1 MNWRGLGSQIY
12 QRRSREAAKSIKR
25 FTGQTARWRKM
36 CLERD
41 GYACVLCGSQLHLE
55 VHHIIRWYDAPLLRL
70 KKNNGVTLC
79 RACHK
84 THHQSVGAEFP
95 EAITVLLLN
104 YIQTKA
110 KPHIYSKQTIFLI
123 KKHLG
128 ITPPRF

>member
-1 MNWRGLGSQIY
+1 MNWTKLGSQIY
-12 QRRSREAAKSIKR
+12 QQRSRIAASKIKR
-25 FTGQTARWRKM
+25 FTGETGRWRKL

-41 GYACVLCGSQLHLE
+41 KYRCVLCDSPKSLE

-79 RACHK
+79 RKCHK

-95 EAITVLLLN
+95 EAVTLQILS
-104 YIQTKA
+104 YIKTHA
-110 KPHIYSKQTIFLI
+110 KPHIHSKKDIFLI